1 MKKHLTAGRI
11 ALYLLYLGLTTSLIV
26 SVTYSR
32 YAQEIKGQG
41 VAQVAAVA
49 LDLTDDNGAQLDL
62 TEKLKGLHPGEQ
74 KELVFAV
81 TNKEGDTVS
90 EVAQEYAI
98 TISTTG
104 NLPLT
109 YTLAPNNTD
118 TSEGTY
124 VTGSTFLAGTSPC
137 WTGGRLPYSQD
148 GVTHTYTLTIHW
160 PESEN
165 ITWYMNEI
173 DAVSLTVNAKQA
185 QPTETN

>member
-62 TEKLKGLHPGEQ
+62 TEQLKGLHPGEQ

-109 YTLAPNNTD
+109 Y
-118 TSEGTY
+118 
-124 VTGSTFLAGTSPC
+124 LAGTSPC

>member
-62 TEKLKGLHPGEQ
+62 TEQLKGLHPGEQ

-124 VTGSTFLAGTSPC
+124 VDRRTAALFPRWRHPHLYADHPLAGIRKHHLVYERDRRGFP
-137 WTGGRLPYSQD
+137 D
-148 GVTHTYTLTIHW
+148 GQCQAGAAHRDKL
-160 PESEN
+160 SGK
-165 ITWYMNEI
+165 
-173 DAVSLTVNAKQA
+173 AVSQ
-185 QPTETN
+185 